1 MVGTKGQVHC
11 GGLGN
16 CLLGGTRCPGVRD
29 EVLPVPEGSSGAAD
43 RMWTSGC
50 IEQVPP
56 DTAASPGCPRGR
68 CRGCGCRCL
77 QPGLWK
83 HGVRSGCGFLSVSGP
98 RPLRMPPR
106 RPNVHWLPLPVHIGS
121 PVLADGA
128 QAQVLLRGLPLPTEA
143 RGRASSV
150 APERPEGVG
159 EGVSTPPPQLS
170 RQTLTCR
177 PGGNPTCTWC
187 PDRGLE
193 EGFED
198 LNEITSR
205 WFISGVM
212 GGEGSLGWGS
222 SSHGEGS
229 GQETGEGGLPRQNGA
244 TVGRR
249 G

>member
-29 EVLPVPEGSSGAAD
+29 EVLPVPEGSSGVAD

-159 EGVSTPPPQLS
+159 EGVSTPPSSPGRHSPAGPEEIPPAPGAQTEVWRRDL
-170 RQTLTCR
+170 RTLTR
-177 PGGNPTCTWC
+177 LRAGGSSRVSWGERGAWAGAAAPTERVQARRQGRGAF
-187 PDRGLE
+187 PDRME
-193 EGFED
+193 
-198 LNEITSR
+198 
-205 WFISGVM
+205 
-212 GGEGSLGWGS
+212 
-222 SSHGEGS
+222 
-229 GQETGEGGLPRQNGA
+229 PP
-244 TVGRR
+244 
-249 G
+249 